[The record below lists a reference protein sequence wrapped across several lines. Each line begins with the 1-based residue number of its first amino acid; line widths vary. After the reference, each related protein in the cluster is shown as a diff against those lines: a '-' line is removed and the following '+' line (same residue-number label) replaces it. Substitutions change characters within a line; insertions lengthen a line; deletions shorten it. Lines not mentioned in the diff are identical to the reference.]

1 MNEFILKTDE
11 LLKNMPNEPIYYV
24 DYIFEGCGV
33 QPQPILDIAALEDLW
48 GKDMDE
54 PYIAI
59 QKLNVSADMLTL
71 MSPDKRPTLKI
82 TLPNRVSLIKF
93 GSNEEEYNKLLSQGY
108 ITLDIVGRCNKNEW
122 NGNISAQI
130 LIEDYNI
137 IGESKYY
144 F

>member
-1 MNEFILKTDE
+1 
-11 LLKNMPNEPIYYV
+11 MPDEPIYYV
-24 DYIFEGCGV
+24 DYIFEGCDV
-33 QPQPILDIAALEDLW
+33 QLQPILDIAALDDLW

-59 QKLNVSADMLTL
+59 QKINVSADMLTL

-82 TLPNRVSLIKF
+82 TLPNKVSLIKF
-93 GSNEEEYNKLLSQGY
+93 GSNEEEYNSLLSQGY

-130 LIEDYNI
+130 LIEDYNV
-137 IGESKYY
+137 IGESKYC